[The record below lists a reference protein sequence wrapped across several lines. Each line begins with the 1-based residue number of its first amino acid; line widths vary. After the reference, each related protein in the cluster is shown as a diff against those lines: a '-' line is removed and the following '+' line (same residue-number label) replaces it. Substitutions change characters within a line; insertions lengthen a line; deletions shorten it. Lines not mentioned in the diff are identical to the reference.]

1 MPAKTIETQEKL
13 ESKIIIT
20 TGVRTLTGLN
30 LEQAIA
36 ENAKRRWAVAATV
49 SFN

>member
-1 MPAKTIETQEKL
+1 MPTKTVDKPQKFT
-13 ESKIIIT
+13 KITIT
-20 TGVRTLTGLN
+20 NTGVRTLTGLN

-36 ENAKRRWAVAATV
+36 ENDKRRWALAVTV